1 MRIDIWSDVVCP
13 WCYLGKRR
21 LDTALADF
29 AHAEDVE
36 VVFHSFQLDP
46 SAPTEPTE
54 TATQMLARRY
64 KMSPQE
70 AAQAQGQ
77 VIGLAE
83 AEGMRWEHE
92 RSLHLNTRA
101 AHRLLHLA
109 LEEGVQAE
117 LEEALFD
124 AYFGRAE
131 NVADP
136 AVLLRL
142 ATEAGLDA
150 RRVEEVLASRE
161 YDDAVDADVRQAAAY
176 GANGVPF
183 FVVDGRYGI
192 SGAQP
197 TELFAQALQQAWET
211 RETK

>member
-1 MRIDIWSDVVCP
+1 VGCP

-21 LDTALADF
+21 LEGALSQFEHAD
-29 AHAEDVE
+29 DVE

-64 KMSPQE
+64 GMSPQE

-77 VIGLAE
+77 VIALAE
-83 AEGMRWEHE
+83 AEGMHWEHE

-101 AHRLLHLA
+101 AHRLLQLA
-109 LEEGVQAE
+109 LAEGGPARQAA

-124 AYFGRAE
+124 AYFAKAE
-131 NVADP
+131 NVAGH
-136 AVLLRL
+136 AELRRL
-142 ATEAGLDA
+142 ALAAGLDA
-150 RRVEEVLASRE
+150 ERVDAVLAQGESSEFEARVE
-161 YDDAVDADVRQAAAY
+161 ADVRQAAAY
-176 GANGVPF
+176 GATGVPF
-183 FVVDGRYGI
+183 FVLDGRFGI

-197 TELFAQALQQAWET
+197 TELFAQALRQAWDT
-211 RETK
+211 RDTK